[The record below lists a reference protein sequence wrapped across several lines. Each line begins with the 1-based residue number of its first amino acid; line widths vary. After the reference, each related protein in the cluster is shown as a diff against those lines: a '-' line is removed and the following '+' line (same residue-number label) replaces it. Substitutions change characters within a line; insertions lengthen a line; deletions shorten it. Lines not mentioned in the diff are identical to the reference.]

1 MSKFCFHYI
10 IWPSLFTTELRTD
23 FINSSTC
30 QQLDNVWFNGLSRLN
45 FRYWLFLVCA
55 RLCPRAPRAW
65 KLWHGQAGICQ
76 FYFYRATGKAGMAKI
91 AGRRAIPGT
100 GMPIAHH
107 YWELL
112 WTHKG
117 NPRISSRPS
126 GPLFGIWHFSN
137 AILSDLFSHV
147 CIQCEIDSKTRSI
160 NSSVFS
166 GLFMPFCHLSGRSSP
181 EQLTFSVISH
191 PFFSFFTRSLD
202 FLLLPCSF

>member
-107 YWELL
+107 YWETWLNGTFDTIL
-112 WTHKG
+112 DPFPETENLG
-117 NPRISSRPS
+117 S
-126 GPLFGIWHFSN
+126 GKTKEITTFCLSN
-137 AILSDLFSHV
+137 KYL
-147 CIQCEIDSKTRSI
+147 
-160 NSSVFS
+160 
-166 GLFMPFCHLSGRSSP
+166 G
-181 EQLTFSVISH
+181 
-191 PFFSFFTRSLD
+191 FTI
-202 FLLLPCSF
+202 